1 MNRRSPNAFTPITLL
16 PAVLLIF
23 FAAPLAAQE
32 EYLAT
37 TINIFAVSGSRAA
50 ITADLAEWIE
60 ANGGYYTYRSETEIH
75 LRVPPPRVAGVRAR
89 LETGDAEIVRYDPS
103 TVDYRQGLSDAQAAI
118 TAREE
123 ALERVLRYL
132 DSASVSA
139 TLAFEREL
147 RSLNEEIEQH
157 TGHVRRMRNDIR
169 YARVRVVLS
178 SYEQTLPQSD
188 WSSFPWINELGMYSF
203 LEKSRVGG
211 RYR

>member
-1 MNRRSPNAFTPITLL
+1 
-16 PAVLLIF
+16 
-23 FAAPLAAQE
+23 
-32 EYLAT
+32 
-37 TINIFAVSGSRAA
+37 
-50 ITADLAEWIE
+50 
-60 ANGGYYTYRSETEIH
+60 
-75 LRVPPPRVAGVRAR
+75 
-89 LETGDAEIVRYDPS
+89 
-103 TVDYRQGLSDAQAAI
+103 VDYRQGLSDAQAAI

-123 ALERVLRYL
+123 ALERVLRYM